1 MLPFEPSGKYLSRQS
16 CITDLWCITE
26 RAHTAWHM
34 MLRGHDNTLSGG
46 IARESV
52 RFKYNESEIAPKCSC
67 EQLLHHSL
75 DCMQGVA
82 SKYTVGFLLPT
93 TTRKP
98 SPFFISFVF
107 LYMQYGGFFAE
118 KQDFTFKMLFFFFFC
133 CWLLV
138 GTPKIHTGNTTRK
151 GKIRSF
157 KC

>member
-1 MLPFEPSGKYLSRQS
+1 MLPFEPSGKYLPRQS

-98 SPFFISFVF
+98 SPSFFISFVF
-107 LYMQYGGFFAE
+107 LYMQYGGVFLQRN
-118 KQDFTFKMLFFFFFC
+118 KISLLKCYSFFFSVADC
-133 CWLLV
+133 
-138 GTPKIHTGNTTRK
+138 
-151 GKIRSF
+151 
-157 KC
+157 